1 MKSKLALISID
12 FTCFL
17 KLNTILKLKIKKNKE
32 IESKRYVKTISKN
45 L

>member
-1 MKSKLALISID
+1 ID
-12 FTCFL
+12 FIGFL

-32 IESKRYVKTISKN
+32 FESNYYVKTVSKN